1 MKYKTTYKDW
11 WGQISPTIR
20 GEIWRKIR
28 VGEIESRQDMRS
40 FKFGA
45 ITIDRITVIVN
56 HQIYF
61 AIISRMKTDECVNTS
76 YVLGNKENQFIS
88 NEKPVNDEEE
98 TATKHPAK
106 PRKRSGKQKN
116 SNTP

>member
-1 MKYKTTYKDW
+1 MKYNTTYTNW

-28 VGEIESRQDMRS
+28 VGEIESRQDIRS

-45 ITIDRITVIVN
+45 ITIDRIKVIVN

-61 AIISRMKTDECVNTS
+61 AIISRMKTGGRVNAS

-88 NEKPVNDEEE
+88 
-98 TATKHPAK
+98 
-106 PRKRSGKQKN
+106 
-116 SNTP
+116 